1 MTKNLDEMI
10 ILNDSTYDRV
20 LDMLCSPDK
29 DNVQVAVSI
38 IEAVDFQ
45 KNAPYILL
53 LAKDAEAKLKRDT
66 NPFRAELFA
75 EGDIE
80 TTPGSSSFNTNIR
93 TMIQACTNQ
102 ADKLNYNAMY
112 EELTRMNTDAVAMN
126 FFLGRFADA
135 LKDHLLQWGFTF
147 VKTMDLKLVP
157 HDKTRFTGE
166 GQ

>member
-1 MTKNLDEMI
+1 MTKSLDEMI

-53 LAKDAEAKLKRDT
+53 LAKDAETKLKRDN
-66 NPFRAELFA
+66 NPFRIELFGEDNVDA
-75 EGDIE
+75 G
-80 TTPGSSSFNTNIR
+80 TSSFNHEIR

-112 EELTRMNTDAVAMN
+112 EELTRMNTDTVAMN

-147 VKTMDLKLVP
+147 VKTMDLKLIP
-157 HDKTRFTGE
+157 HDKTRFAGE

>member
-1 MTKNLDEMI
+1 MTKSLDEVI

-53 LAKDAEAKLKRDT
+53 LAKDAEAKLKKDN
-66 NPFRAELFA
+66 NPFRTELFNEA
-75 EGDIE
+75 DVDVG
-80 TTPGSSSFNTNIR
+80 PSSFNHEIR
-93 TMIQACTNQ
+93 TMIEACTNQ

-147 VKTMDLKLVP
+147 VKTMDLKLAP
-157 HDKTRFTGE
+157 HEQTRFTGK

>member
-1 MTKNLDEMI
+1 MTKSLDEVI

-53 LAKDAEAKLKRDT
+53 LAKDAEAKLSRDN
-66 NPFRAELFA
+66 NPFRTDMFT
-75 EGDIE
+75 EGVVE
-80 TTPGSSSFNTNIR
+80 VPSSFNHEIR

-112 EELTRMNTDAVAMN
+112 EELTRINTDTVAMN
-126 FFLGRFADA
+126 FFLERFADA

-147 VKTMDLKLVP
+147 VKSMDLKLVP
-157 HDKTRFTGE
+157 KNKTNE
-166 GQ
+166 

>member
-1 MTKNLDEMI
+1 MTKSLDEMI

-29 DNVQVAVSI
+29 DSVHVAVSI

-53 LAKDAEAKLKRDT
+53 LAKDAEAKLKRDN
-66 NPFRAELFA
+66 NPFRIELFS
-75 EGDIE
+75 ELVQV
-80 TTPGSSSFNTNIR
+80 GSSSFNHNIR

-112 EELTRMNTDAVAMN
+112 EELTRINTDAVAMN

-147 VKTMDLKLVP
+147 VKSMDLKLVP
-157 HDKTRFTGE
+157 HDKTRLTSE
-166 GQ
+166 G

>member
-1 MTKNLDEMI
+1 MTKSLDEMI

-53 LAKDAEAKLKRDT
+53 LAKDAEAKLKRDN
-66 NPFRAELFA
+66 NPFRIELFS
-75 EGDIE
+75 ELVQV
-80 TTPGSSSFNTNIR
+80 GSSSFNHNIR

-112 EELTRMNTDAVAMN
+112 EELTRINTDAVAMN

-147 VKTMDLKLVP
+147 VKSMDLKLVP
-157 HDKTRFTGE
+157 HDKTRLTSE
-166 GQ
+166 G

>member
-1 MTKNLDEMI
+1 MTKSLDEMI

-53 LAKDAEAKLKRDT
+53 LAKDAEAKLKRDN
-66 NPFRAELFA
+66 NPFRIELFCEA
-75 EGDIE
+75 NVDVG
-80 TTPGSSSFNTNIR
+80 TSSFNHNIR

-112 EELTRMNTDAVAMN
+112 EELTRMNTDTVAMN

>member
-1 MTKNLDEMI
+1 MTKSLDEVI

-29 DNVQVAVSI
+29 ENVQLAVSI

-53 LAKDAEAKLKRDT
+53 LAKDAETKLKRDN
-66 NPFRAELFA
+66 NPFRTELFG
-75 EGDIE
+75 EVKDLG
-80 TTPGSSSFNTNIR
+80 PSSFNHEIR
-93 TMIQACTNQ
+93 TMIKTCTNQ
-102 ADKLNYNAMY
+102 ADKLNYNSMY

-157 HDKTRFTGE
+157 HEQTRFTGE

>member
-1 MTKNLDEMI
+1 MTKTLDEVI

-29 DNVQVAVSI
+29 DSVHVAVSI

-53 LAKDAEAKLKRDT
+53 LAKDAEAKLKRDN
-66 NPFRAELFA
+66 NPFRANMFEE
-75 EGDIE
+75 EGPNIDN
-80 TTPGSSSFNTNIR
+80 SSFDHDIR

-102 ADKLNYNAMY
+102 ADKLNYNSMY
-112 EELTRMNTDAVAMN
+112 EELTRINTDAVAMN

-157 HDKTRFTGE
+157 HEQTRFTGE

>member
-1 MTKNLDEMI
+1 MTKTLDEVI

-20 LDMLCSPDK
+20 LDMLCSPDR

-53 LAKDAEAKLKRDT
+53 LAKDAEAKLKRDN
-66 NPFRAELFA
+66 NPFRTELFGEA
-75 EGDIE
+75 VTDV
-80 TTPGSSSFNTNIR
+80 GSCSFNHEIR
-93 TMIQACTNQ
+93 TMIQTCTNQ
-102 ADKLNYNAMY
+102 ADKLNYNSMY
-112 EELTRMNTDAVAMN
+112 EELTRINTDAVAMN

-147 VKTMDLKLVP
+147 VKSMDLKLVP

>member
-1 MTKNLDEMI
+1 MTKSLDEMI
-10 ILNDSTYDRV
+10 ILNDSTYNRV

-53 LAKDAEAKLKRDT
+53 LAKDAEAKLSRDN
-66 NPFRAELFA
+66 NPFRTELFGEA
-75 EGDIE
+75 TEDVG
-80 TTPGSSSFNTNIR
+80 PSSFNHEIR

-112 EELTRMNTDAVAMN
+112 EELTRMNTDTVAMN
-126 FFLGRFADA
+126 FFLERFADA

-147 VKTMDLKLVP
+147 VKSMNLKLVP
-157 HDKTRFTGE
+157 KNKTNE
-166 GQ
+166 

>member
-1 MTKNLDEMI
+1 MTKNLDEVI

-29 DNVQVAVSI
+29 ENVQVAVSI

-53 LAKDAEAKLKRDT
+53 LAKDAEAKLKRDN
-66 NPFRAELFA
+66 NPFRTELFVEA
-75 EGDIE
+75 GTDVG
-80 TTPGSSSFNTNIR
+80 PSSFNHDIR

-102 ADKLNYNAMY
+102 ADKLNYNSMY
-112 EELTRMNTDAVAMN
+112 EELTRINTDAVAMN

-157 HDKTRFTGE
+157 HDKTRFTSE
-166 GQ
+166 G

>member
-1 MTKNLDEMI
+1 MTKSLDEMI

-53 LAKDAEAKLKRDT
+53 LAKDAETKLKRDN
-66 NPFRAELFA
+66 NPFRTDMFTQ
-75 EGDIE
+75 GGPVDY
-80 TTPGSSSFNTNIR
+80 SSFNHNIR
-93 TMIQACTNQ
+93 TMIKVCTNQ

-157 HDKTRFTGE
+157 HDKTRFAGE

>member
-1 MTKNLDEMI
+1 MTKSLDEMI

-38 IEAVDFQ
+38 IEAIDFQ

-53 LAKDAEAKLKRDT
+53 LAKDAEAKLKKDN
-66 NPFRAELFA
+66 NPFRTELFNEA
-75 EGDIE
+75 DVDVA
-80 TTPGSSSFNTNIR
+80 PSSFNTNIR

-112 EELTRMNTDAVAMN
+112 EELTRMNTDTVAMN
-126 FFLGRFADA
+126 FFLERFADA

-147 VKTMDLKLVP
+147 VKSMDLKLVP
-157 HDKTRFTGE
+157 KNKTNE
-166 GQ
+166 